1 MPEPNFDLC
10 SSSAFLCERGLDGQ
24 IRNVIFDEF
33 SKCSDIAREKLFTR
47 YFNVEEIME
56 FIFAFLDKIS
66 KTSGIKVVYIHLVFK
81 ALGAIAGTYI
91 IWMILKRILVSFEK
105 KAPKNNFLKIKIEIF
120 SVVRKALFYGL
131 ILVTGS
137 YLIRLFDVL
146 LLEKIFHALVIILL
160 ATPAKDCLLIVL
172 AYFEKNIVDKT
183 ETKVDNI
190 IFDLLNKFSGAL
202 IYAFA
207 AILALDVLGVNV
219 MPFIAGAGVA
229 GIAIGFAAKDTL
241 SNLIA
246 GVLLIIDRPFEIGDR
261 IEVWSAPA
269 GSATWGD
276 VIDIGLRATKIKT
289 TDNIII
295 IIPNNEIMTRDIV
308 NYTSISTKIRVR
320 INVGVAYDA
329 DIEKAKDLI
338 KDVAGQAAWI
348 SKEPPPKVVVRNFGE
363 SSVDLQLRV
372 WIDNARKRMDTISY
386 ITDKIKAA
394 FDKNGIEIPYPKR
407 DITIIER
414 SIAGSEKPQQTPA
427 DKTS

>member
-1 MPEPNFDLC
+1 MIYLKIINIEVVMVN
-10 SSSAFLCERGLDGQ
+10 
-24 IRNVIFDEF
+24 
-33 SKCSDIAREKLFTR
+33 LFA
-47 YFNVEEIME
+47 Y
-56 FIFAFLDKIS
+56 LDKMS
-66 KTSGIKVVYIHLVFK
+66 VSLGIKAIYLHLLFK
-81 ALGAIAGTYI
+81 ALAVIVGSYI
-91 IWMILKRILVSFEK
+91 VWLIIIRVLVSFEK
-105 KAPKNNFLKIKIEIF
+105 KTQKSEFIQINSQIF
-120 SVVRKALFYGL
+120 TVVRKALLYGL
-131 ILVTGS
+131 VLVTGT
-137 YLIRLFDVL
+137 YLIKLFNLL
-146 LLEKIFHALVIILL
+146 LLENIFHALMIMLL

-261 IEVWSAPA
+261 IEIWSAPA

-386 ITDKIKAA
+386 ITDNIKAA

-407 DITIIER
+407 DVTIIER
-414 SIAGSEKPQQTPA
+414 SIAEPEKPQKTPV